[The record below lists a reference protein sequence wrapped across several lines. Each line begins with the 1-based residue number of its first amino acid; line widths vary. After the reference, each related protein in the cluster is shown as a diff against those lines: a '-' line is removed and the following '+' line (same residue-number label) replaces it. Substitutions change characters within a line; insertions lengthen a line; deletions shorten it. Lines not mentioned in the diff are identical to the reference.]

1 MDFSSQIDADS
12 TYCSKWSVSK
22 TIQNP
27 SWGTEYAYGNEN
39 SAGTVSKGEKPT
51 ARWCFGWYFLSKYK
65 IQTLVVGGLNRVYEI
80 GRSFRNE
87 IIDKT
92 HNPEFTMCEFYM
104 AYADYNDL
112 MGLTERL
119 LPSIVMD
126 LFGKHTIDYHLSSDE
141 CVEINFKPPF
151 KRISIIPELEKR
163 LGVKLPPPDT
173 YHTNE
178 ARNYFDTL
186 CQREQV
192 NCPNPRTTAR
202 LLDKVGFL

>member
-1 MDFSSQIDADS
+1 
-12 TYCSKWSVSK
+12 
-22 TIQNP
+22 
-27 SWGTEYAYGNEN
+27 
-39 SAGTVSKGEKPT
+39 
-51 ARWCFGWYFLSKYK
+51 
-65 IQTLVVGGLNRVYEI
+65 
-80 GRSFRNE
+80 
-87 IIDKT
+87 
-92 HNPEFTMCEFYM
+92 M